1 VELPIVSP
9 FVTQQHVP
17 SGAAASAATL
27 RGQAAG
33 AAGGR
38 GTGTVVLTVCATG
51 APGPGGAALLLRVLA
66 HGAPGLVQVPVASQR
81 LRVGAPP
88 AFREHAGAC

>member
-17 SGAAASAATL
+17 SGAAASAAGL

-38 GTGTVVLTVCATG
+38 GTVALTVCATC
-51 APGPGGAALLLRVLA
+51 PSGPGGAALLLRVLA

-88 AFREHAGAC
+88 AVREHAGAS